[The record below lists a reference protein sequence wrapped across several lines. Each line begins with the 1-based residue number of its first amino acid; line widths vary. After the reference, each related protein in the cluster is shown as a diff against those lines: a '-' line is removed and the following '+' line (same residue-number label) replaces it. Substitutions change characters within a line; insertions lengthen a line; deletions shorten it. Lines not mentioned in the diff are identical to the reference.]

1 MLKTRLITAL
11 IGVVLLAV
19 AITYGGLFFNL
30 VMSVLAVIGWV
41 ECVSLFR
48 HMKRRLF
55 TTMGSALYSPCMR
68 FLGV

>member
-11 IGVVLLAV
+11 IGIVLLAV

-30 VMSVLAVIGWV
+30 VMSVLAFIGWV

-48 HMKRRLF
+48 HMNRRL
-55 TTMGSALYSPCMR
+55 
-68 FLGV
+68 

>member
-30 VMSVLAVIGWV
+30 AMSVLAFIGWV
-41 ECVSLFR
+41 ECVG
-48 HMKRRLF
+48 
-55 TTMGSALYSPCMR
+55 TNLYCSCMR
-68 FLGV
+68 FLSVW

>member
-19 AITYGGLFFNL
+19 AIAYGGVFFNL
-30 VMSVLAVIGWV
+30 VMSVLAFIGWV

-48 HMKRRLF
+48 HMKRRLLPLW
-55 TTMGSALYSPCMR
+55 GLIYIV
-68 FLGV
+68 LV